1 MAVEVDAK
9 HGVLEHNNDDLTETT
24 KIFIRGILAH
34 GIWSDVD
41 GYLSLLPMLLQ
52 RNVVRSMFC
61 WSVGEMSWSFG
72 LVPSSCL
79 FTVDTR

>member
-9 HGVLEHNNDDLTETT
+9 HGVPEHHNDDLTETT
-24 KIFIRGILAH
+24 DIFFRGTLAH
-34 GIWSDVD
+34 GLWSDVD

-52 RNVVRSMFC
+52 KNVVRNMSC
-61 WSVGEMSWSFG
+61 LSVGEMSWSLG

-79 FTVDTR
+79 FTVDAR